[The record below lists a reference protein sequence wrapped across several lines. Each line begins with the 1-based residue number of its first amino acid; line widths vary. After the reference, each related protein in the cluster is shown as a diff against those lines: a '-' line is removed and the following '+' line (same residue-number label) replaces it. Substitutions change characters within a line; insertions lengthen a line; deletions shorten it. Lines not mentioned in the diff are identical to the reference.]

1 MLNIN
6 YDKIFYECLS
16 FIKKNKL
23 DDAKNHALKYFYKTE
38 LDKMGILNSNSSLE
52 LIKFLAGYDMMS
64 DNIKIYY
71 VDPTLAI

>member
-23 DDAKNHALKYFYKTE
+23 DDAKNHALKYFYENE
-38 LDKMGILNSNSSLE
+38 LDKMGILNSKSRLE

-71 VDPTLAI
+71 VDPTLAL